1 MHISVWPYSL
11 SVVMAA
17 LYQGTDSSSPDKFM
31 ALKDVREVK
40 EETTLDEKLFLLACE
55 KGDYYM
61 VKKLLEENQHGELNI
76 NCVDV
81 LGRDAVTIA
90 IENENLDIL
99 QLLLEHGCQ
108 ATDALLVAIDS
119 EVVGAVDILL
129 NHRPR
134 RSSKP
139 SIAKLMQRIQNPEYS
154 TTMDVAPVILAAHR
168 NNYEILTML
177 LKQDISLPRPHA
189 VGCEC
194 TLCNAKNKKD
204 SLRHSRFRLDIYRC
218 LASPALIMLT
228 EEDPILRAFELSADL
243 KELSLVEVEFRNDY
257 EELAKQCK
265 MFAKDLLAQ
274 ARNSR
279 ELEVILNHTSSEDHV
294 DKRGLL
300 EERMNLSRLKLA
312 IKYNQKE
319 FVAQSNCQQFLNT
332 VWFGETASYRRKH
345 TCLKIATVLSV
356 AILWP
361 LLSVCYLL
369 VPRSR
374 VGQIIHTPFVKFII
388 HSASYFSFLLLLNL
402 YSLVYNEGKKNTMG
416 PPLEMIDYL
425 LIVWIIGMVWSDVK
439 RLWYEG
445 LEDFLDE
452 SRNQLSFVMNSLY
465 LATFALKIVAH
476 SKFRNEQDERKNWDA
491 FHPILVAEGLF
502 AFANV
507 LSYLRLFFMYTTSSI
522 LGPLQISM
530 GQMLQ
535 EFGKFLGLFLLV
547 LFSFTIGLT
556 QLYGKDHKN
565 PDKKSPKDCEG
576 IFCQQQSN
584 DAFHTFM
591 GTCYALFWY
600 IFSLA
605 HVALFVTRINYTE
618 ELRSFVGAMII
629 GTYNIVV
636 VIVLTKLLVAMLHKS
651 FRQIANHEDK
661 EWKFARA
668 KLWLSYFDDKC
679 TLPPP
684 FNILPSPK
692 TICYLVTSMR
702 KWICSHTTKG
712 KMKRQNSLKEWKNL
726 KQKRDENYQ
735 KIMCC
740 LVHRYLTSTRQ
751 KMQSTDQATVENL
764 NDLRQDLSKFRNE
777 MRDLL
782 GFRTSKYAMFYP
794 RS

>member
-1 MHISVWPYSL
+1 PGGMRLGLGVL
-11 SVVMAA
+11 SYPLPVLMAA
-17 LYQGTDSSSPDKFM
+17 LYRGPHTASPRSHL
-31 ALKDVREVK
+31 ALKDVREVQ

-55 KGDYYM
+55 KGDFYM
-61 VKKLLEENQHGELNI
+61 VKKLLEEKPHGELNI

-99 QLLLEHGCQ
+99 QLLLDHGCQ
-108 ATDALLVAIDS
+108 VKSLISIYLDLNSLVA
-119 EVVGAVDILL
+119 LQ
-129 NHRPR
+129 
-134 RSSKP
+134 
-139 SIAKLMQRIQNPEYS
+139 KLMQRIQNPEYS

-194 TLCNAKNKKD
+194 MLCNAKNKKD
-204 SLRHSRFRLDIYRC
+204 SLRHSRQFRLDIYRC
-218 LASPALIMLT
+218 LASPSLIMLT

-243 KELSLVEVEFRNDY
+243 KELSLVEVEFRTDY

-279 ELEVILNHTSSEDHV
+279 ELEVILNHTSNEDHV
-294 DKRGLL
+294 NKRGLL

-332 VWFGETASYRRKH
+332 VWFGEMASYRRKH
-345 TCLKIATVLSV
+345 TGLKLLTVLSV
-356 AILWP
+356 TLLWP

-369 VPRSR
+369 GPRSR
-374 VGQIIHTPFVKFII
+374 VGHIIHTPFVKFII
-388 HSASYFSFLLLLNL
+388 HSASYLTFLLLLNL
-402 YSLVYNEGKKNTMG
+402 YSLVYNEDKKNTMG
-416 PPLEMIDYL
+416 PALEFIDYL
-425 LIVWIIGMVWSDVK
+425 LILWIIGMVWSDVK

-445 LEDFLDE
+445 LEDFLEE
-452 SRNQLSFVMNSLY
+452 SRNHLSFVMNSLY

-476 SKFRNEQDERKNWDA
+476 SKFENGHTDRKDWDA
-491 FHPILVAEGLF
+491 SHPILVAEGLF

-556 QLYGKDHKN
+556 QLYGKDQKD
-565 PDKKSPKDCEG
+565 PSKSKDNNMDCEG
-576 IFCQQQSN
+576 ISCEQQSN
-584 DAFHTFM
+584 DAFQTFM

-605 HVALFVTRINYTE
+605 HVALFVTRISYTE
-618 ELRSFVGAMII
+618 ELRSFVGALIV

-692 TICYLVTSMR
+692 TLCYLVTSLS
-702 KWICSHTTKG
+702 KWICSHTSTG

-751 KMQSTDQATVENL
+751 KMQSTDHATVENL

>member
-1 MHISVWPYSL
+1 
-11 SVVMAA
+11 MAA
-17 LYQGTDSSSPDKFM
+17 LYQGTDSSSPDKYL

-61 VKKLLEENQHGELNI
+61 VKKLLEEKRHGELNI

-81 LGRDAVTIA
+81 LGRDAVTIS

-99 QLLLEHGCQ
+99 QLLLDHGCQ

-139 SIAKLMQRIQNPEYS
+139 SIAVTQ
-154 TTMDVAPVILAAHR
+154 TILKCIY
-168 NNYEILTML
+168 NVELSLYYFECF
-177 LKQDISLPRPHA
+177 ISSSICVSR
-189 VGCEC
+189 
-194 TLCNAKNKKD
+194 
-204 SLRHSRFRLDIYRC
+204 RFRLDIYRC
-218 LASPALIMLT
+218 LASPSLIMLT
-228 EEDPILRAFELSADL
+228 EEDPILRAFKLSADL

-279 ELEVILNHTSSEDHV
+279 ELEVILNHKSSEDHV

-332 VWFGETASYRRKH
+332 VWFGEMASYRRKH
-345 TCLKIATVLSV
+345 TCLKILYVLSV
-356 AILWP
+356 ALMWP
-361 LLSVCYLL
+361 LLSICYLL
-369 VPRSR
+369 GPRSR
-374 VGQIIHTPFVKFII
+374 VGQVIHTPFVKFII
-388 HSASYFSFLLLLNL
+388 HSASYFTFLLLLNL

-416 PPLEMIDYL
+416 PPLELIDYL
-425 LIVWIIGMVWSDVK
+425 LILWIIGMVWSDVK

-445 LEDFLDE
+445 LEDFLEE

-465 LATFALKIVAH
+465 LATFALKVVAH
-476 SKFRNEQDERKNWDA
+476 SKERPFEERKNWDA
-491 FHPILVAEGLF
+491 FHPLLVAEGLF

-547 LFSFTIGLT
+547 LISFTIGLT
-556 QLYGKDHKN
+556 QLYGKDKDLSSSKN
-565 PDKKSPKDCEG
+565 TTKDCTG
-576 IFCQQQSN
+576 IFCREQSN
-584 DAFHTFM
+584 DTFHTFM

-605 HVALFVTRINYTE
+605 HVALFVTRISYTE
-618 ELRSFVGAMII
+618 ELRSFVGALIV

-684 FNILPSPK
+684 FNILPCPK
-692 TICYLVTSMR
+692 TVCYLVISLS
-702 KWICSHTTKG
+702 KWICSHTSTG
-712 KMKRQNSLKEWKNL
+712 KVKRQNSLKEWRNL

>member
-1 MHISVWPYSL
+1 M
-11 SVVMAA
+11 M
-17 LYQGTDSSSPDKFM
+17 
-31 ALKDVREVK
+31 
-40 EETTLDEKLFLLACE
+40 
-55 KGDYYM
+55 
-61 VKKLLEENQHGELNI
+61 
-76 NCVDV
+76 
-81 LGRDAVTIA
+81 
-90 IENENLDIL
+90 
-99 QLLLEHGCQ
+99 
-108 ATDALLVAIDS
+108 
-119 EVVGAVDILL
+119 
-129 NHRPR
+129 
-134 RSSKP
+134 
-139 SIAKLMQRIQNPEYS
+139 
-154 TTMDVAPVILAAHR
+154 
-168 NNYEILTML
+168 
-177 LKQDISLPRPHA
+177 
-189 VGCEC
+189 
-194 TLCNAKNKKD
+194 KNK
-204 SLRHSRFRLDIYRC
+204 
-218 LASPALIMLT
+218 
-228 EEDPILRAFELSADL
+228 
-243 KELSLVEVEFRNDY
+243 
-257 EELAKQCK
+257 
-265 MFAKDLLAQ
+265 
-274 ARNSR
+274 
-279 ELEVILNHTSSEDHV
+279 
-294 DKRGLL
+294 
-300 EERMNLSRLKLA
+300 
-312 IKYNQKE
+312 

-356 AILWP
+356 ALLWP
-361 LLSVCYLL
+361 LLSVCYLV

-388 HSASYFSFLLLLNL
+388 HSASYFTFLLLLNL

-416 PPLEMIDYL
+416 PALEMIDYL
-425 LIVWIIGMVWSDVK
+425 LILWIIGMVWSDVK

-445 LEDFLDE
+445 LEDFLEE

-465 LATFALKIVAH
+465 LATFTLKVVAH
-476 SKFRNEQDERKNWDA
+476 SKCKDVPEMERKNWDA

-535 EFGKFLGLFLLV
+535 DFGKFLGLFLLV

-556 QLYGKDHKN
+556 QLYGKDLKSSG
-565 PDKKSPKDCEG
+565 KKTTKDCEG

-605 HVALFVTRINYTE
+605 HVALFVTRISYTE
-618 ELRSFVGAMII
+618 ELRSFVGALII

-692 TICYLVTSMR
+692 TVCYLVTSLR